1 MRAMATADSDPQ
13 ELYTAVDA
21 WLSTAMVPADPVME
35 QVLAAA
41 DEAGLPPINIEA
53 NQGRF
58 LELLARLRGANR
70 ILELGTLGGY
80 STIWL
85 ARGVADGG
93 TVVTLENEPA
103 CAAVAEANF
112 ALAGVADRVDLR
124 LAPALDSL
132 AAMKEAGEEP
142 FDLVFLDADKENYP
156 HYLEGALA
164 LSRPGTLLVADNV
177 VRGGR
182 ILDEATEDPSVQG
195 SRRFNRMLG
204 EEPRL
209 LATALQVVGAKGH
222 DGLALALVRD

>member
-1 MRAMATADSDPQ
+1 MTDWCLIAAWGGLLFAAACLVEGGIPDAPSDPQ
-13 ELYTAVDA
+13 QLYTAVDA
-21 WLSTAMVPADPVME
+21 WLSTAMVPADPVM
-35 QVLAAA
+35 
-41 DEAGLPPINIEA
+41 
-53 NQGRF
+53 
-58 LELLARLRGANR
+58 
-70 ILELGTLGGY
+70 
-80 STIWL
+80 
-85 ARGVADGG
+85 
-93 TVVTLENEPA
+93 
-103 CAAVAEANF
+103 
-112 ALAGVADRVDLR
+112 
-124 LAPALDSL
+124 
-132 AAMKEAGEEP
+132 EAGEEP

-156 HYLEGALA
+156 HYLEGVLA